1 MKIEFS
7 KKPIYKNLLLA
18 LTLSIQPLLLVD
30 NALAQSNVRIINSKS
45 STFTADNSGVDE
57 EVRKKA
63 QNRLKE
69 IEQNYKNEIKAQ
81 NRLKEVEQ
89 NHKNEI
95 KAQNRLK
102 EVEQNHKNEII
113 DDKEYSQPAHSVKK
127 TSKKSKKHTTK
138 SKGDYAN
145 GEFVGK
151 VVDGMGSDVSYNE
164 VISQVIPSN
173 WHIKVDH
180 EIQNLMSARTSWV
193 GGKGWVK
200 ILQETFNNS
209 GIAVII
215 NVAKKQVHFQSELSF
230 VAKSKG
236 YGFQIF
242 PTDKTLRAAF
252 SRWAQQAGYQFV
264 WDVPRDIPNHGMYF
278 ASKKDL
284 EGALDEIIS
293 AINMDSDL
301 HISAIIHETEGQ
313 KVLRITKF
321 IKEAGK

>member
-69 IEQNYKNEIKAQ
+69 IEQNYKNK
-81 NRLKEVEQ
+81 
-89 NHKNEI
+89 
-95 KAQNRLK
+95 
-102 EVEQNHKNEII
+102 II

-173 WHIKVDH
+173 WHVKVDH

>member
-18 LTLSIQPLLLVD
+18 LTLSVQPLLLVD

-69 IEQNYKNEIKAQ
+69 IEQNYKNEII
-81 NRLKEVEQ
+81 NDE
-89 NHKNEI
+89 
-95 KAQNRLK
+95 
-102 EVEQNHKNEII
+102 
-113 DDKEYSQPAHSVKK
+113 EYSQPARSVKK

-138 SKGDYAN
+138 SKTDYAN

-173 WHIKVDH
+173 WHVKVDH

-264 WDVPRDIPNHGMYF
+264 WDVPRDIPNNGMYF
-278 ASKKDL
+278 ASKKNL

-293 AINMDSDL
+293 AINIDSDL

>member
-69 IEQNYKNEIKAQ
+69 IEQNYKNK
-81 NRLKEVEQ
+81 
-89 NHKNEI
+89 
-95 KAQNRLK
+95 
-102 EVEQNHKNEII
+102 II
-113 DDKEYSQPAHSVKK
+113 DDEEYSQPAHSVKK

-173 WHIKVDH
+173 WHVKVDH